1 MVRSVSKGFGR
12 TAIAARRAWAAAAL
26 LTLVPAA
33 AQAQDFRVR
42 HAAGQ
47 MAPTEVALAVMPPAA
62 TVANMQARDANGT
75 WPTHG
80 WATSTPEA
88 QGVDSRVLADAMET
102 IRARHIPVH
111 SLLIERH
118 GKIVLDAYFAPFG
131 DNQLHDVFS
140 VTKSVTST
148 LVGMAMRERR
158 ISDLRTPVVAYLPE
172 SAAAYDSLKR
182 QLTLAH
188 MLSMTSGLACAGNGG
203 GNFLQA
209 MEQSPHWAEFAL
221 AREEVARPGSTFTY
235 CAGNMQ
241 VVSAVLTRSLGEA
254 ASEYAKSELFAPLGI
269 THVSWA
275 KDRDGNSHG
284 FSDLRMQPRDMAK
297 LGYLWLHHGAWEGR
311 QIVPAEYLNAALS
324 PQVSVQPG
332 VQYGYG
338 MWIYP
343 ERGHAGGPPD
353 FEANGVGGQRIAVV
367 PSLDMVVVITGAGLD
382 ANNVASLI
390 SGAVRA
396 DTALPSNTLE
406 TTRLNGRVAEAA
418 GHNGTRF
425 ASARTRRGSSGA
437 IQTASLSAP

>member
-1 MVRSVSKGFGR
+1 VSKGFTSTERG
-12 TAIAARRAWAAAAL
+12 AVQFAWAVAAL
-26 LTLVPAA
+26 AMLIPAV
-33 AQAQDFRVR
+33 AQSQDFRIR
-42 HAAGQ
+42 HTAGQ
-47 MAPTEVALAVMPPAA
+47 MAPTEVALAVLPPAA
-62 TVANMQARDANGT
+62 TVADMQARDADGS

-88 QGVDSRVLADAMET
+88 QGIDSTVLTDAMDT

-118 GKIVLDAYFAPFG
+118 GKVVLDAYFAPFG

-140 VTKSVTST
+140 VTKSVVST

-158 ISDLRTPVVAYLPE
+158 ISDLRTPVAAFLPE
-172 SAAAYDSLKR
+172 SPASYDPVKR
-182 QLTLAH
+182 RLTLSH
-188 MLSMTSGLACAGNGG
+188 MLSMTSGLACAGNRG

-209 MEQSPHWAEFAL
+209 MEQSPHWTDFAL
-221 AREEVARPGSTFTY
+221 SREEVGQPGSTFAY

-241 VVSAVLTRSLGEA
+241 VVSAVLTRSLGEPA
-254 ASEYAKSELFAPLGI
+254 ADYAQSELFRPLGI

-297 LGYLWLHHGAWEGR
+297 LGYLWLHRGAWEGR
-311 QIVPAEYLNAALS
+311 QIVPAEYLDAAFS
-324 PQVSVQPG
+324 AHANVQPG

-367 PSLDMVVVITGAGLD
+367 PSQDMVMVITGAGLD

-390 SGAVRA
+390 SGAVRS
-396 DTALPSNTLE
+396 DTALPSNTLA
-406 TTRLNGRVAEAA
+406 TARLNMRVAEAA
-418 GHNGTRF
+418 GRSETRL
-425 ASARTRRGSSGA
+425 ASARTGRHWGGA
-437 IQTASLSAP
+437 VRTAALSPP

>member
-1 MVRSVSKGFGR
+1 MSKGFAR
-12 TAIAARRAWAAAAL
+12 KEYVAAQFAWAVAAL
-26 LTLVPAA
+26 AALIPAA
-33 AQAQDFRVR
+33 AQGQDFRIR

-47 MAPTEVALAVMPPAA
+47 MAPTEVALAVLPPAA
-62 TVANMQARDANGT
+62 TVADMQAHDADGS
-75 WPTHG
+75 WPTRG
-80 WATSTPEA
+80 WGTTTPEA
-88 QGVDSRVLADAMET
+88 QGIDSTVLTDAMET

-118 GKIVLDAYFAPFG
+118 GKIVLDAYFAPFA

-148 LVGMAMRERR
+148 LVGIAMRERR
-158 ISDLRTPVVAYLPE
+158 ISDLRTPVAAFLPD
-172 SAAAYDSLKR
+172 SPAAYDPVKR
-182 QLTLAH
+182 RLTLSH
-188 MLSMTSGLACAGNGG
+188 MLSMTSGLACAGNRG

-209 MEQSPHWAEFAL
+209 MEQSPHWTDFAL
-221 AREEVARPGSTFTY
+221 SREEVGQPGSTFTY

-241 VVSAVLTRSLGEA
+241 VVSAVLTRSLGEPA
-254 ASEYAKSELFAPLGI
+254 ADYAQSELFGPLGI

-297 LGYLWLHHGAWEGR
+297 LGYLWLHRGAWEGR
-311 QIVPAEYLNAALS
+311 QIVPAEYLDAAFS
-324 PQVSVQPG
+324 PHANVQPG

-367 PSLDMVVVITGAGLD
+367 PSQDMVMVITGAGLD

-390 SGAVRA
+390 SGAVRS
-396 DTALPSNTLE
+396 DTALPSNTLAIA
-406 TTRLNGRVAEAA
+406 RLNTRVAEAA
-418 GHNGTRF
+418 GRSETRL
-425 ASARTRRGSSGA
+425 ASARTPRHSGGVVR
-437 IQTASLSAP
+437 TAALSPP

>member
-1 MVRSVSKGFGR
+1 MVRSVSKGSGR
-12 TAIAARRAWAAAAL
+12 TGLARLAYAAAL
-26 LTLVPAA
+26 AAVIPAA
-33 AQAQDFRVR
+33 AQGQDFRIR
-42 HAAGQ
+42 QTAAQ
-47 MAPTEVALAVMPPAA
+47 MAPTEVALAVLPPAA
-62 TVANMQARDANGT
+62 TVATMQARDADGT

-88 QGVDSRVLADAMET
+88 QGIDSGVLADAMET
-102 IRARHIPVH
+102 IRARHIPAH

-148 LVGMAMRERR
+148 LVGMAMGERR

-172 SAAAYDSLKR
+172 SAAAYDPLKR
-182 QLTLAH
+182 RLTLAH
-188 MLSMTSGLACAGNGG
+188 MLSMTSGLNCAGNGG
-203 GNFLQA
+203 GNFLAA
-209 MEQSPHWAEFAL
+209 MEQSPHWTEFAL
-221 AREEVARPGSTFTY
+221 SREEVAQPGSTFAY

-241 VVSAVLTRSLGEA
+241 VVSAVLTRQLGEPA
-254 ASEYAKSELFAPLGI
+254 AEFAQSELFAPLGI

-297 LGYLWLHHGAWEGR
+297 LGYLWLHRGVWDGR
-311 QIVPAEYLNAALS
+311 QIVPAAYLDAAFS
-324 PQVSVQPG
+324 PHARVQQG

-367 PSLDMVVVITGAGLD
+367 PSQDMVVVITGAGLD

-390 SGAVRA
+390 SNAARSDGPLA
-396 DTALPSNTLE
+396 PSMIANA
-406 TTRLNGRVAEAA
+406 RLNLRVAQAA
-418 GHNGTRF
+418 GRGETRF
-425 ASARTRRGSSGA
+425 ASTRAHHPVGGAVRTA
-437 IQTASLSAP
+437 ALSPP

>member
-1 MVRSVSKGFGR
+1 
-12 TAIAARRAWAAAAL
+12 
-26 LTLVPAA
+26 
-33 AQAQDFRVR
+33 
-42 HAAGQ
+42 
-47 MAPTEVALAVMPPAA
+47 
-62 TVANMQARDANGT
+62 MQARDANGT

-88 QGVDSRVLADAMET
+88 QGIDSGVLANAMET
-102 IRARHIPVH
+102 IRARHIPAH

-158 ISDLRTPVVAYLPE
+158 ISDLRTPVVAYLPD
-172 SAAAYDSLKR
+172 SSAAYDPLKR

-188 MLSMTSGLACAGNGG
+188 MLSMTSGLNCAGNGG
-203 GNFLQA
+203 GNFLAA
-209 MEQSPHWAEFAL
+209 MEQSPHWTEFAL
-221 AREEVARPGSTFTY
+221 SREEVAQPGSTFTY

-241 VVSAVLTRSLGEA
+241 VVSAVLTRSLGEPA
-254 ASEYAKSELFAPLGI
+254 AEFAQSELFAPLGI
-269 THVSWA
+269 SHVSWA
-275 KDRDGNSHG
+275 KDHDGNSHG

-297 LGYLWLHHGAWEGR
+297 LGYLWLHRGAWEGR
-311 QIVPAEYLNAALS
+311 QVVPTEYLDAAFS
-324 PQVSVQPG
+324 RHADVQPG

-367 PSLDMVVVITGAGLD
+367 PSQDMVVVITGAGLD

-390 SGAVRA
+390 SNAVRSDA
-396 DTALPSNTLE
+396 PLSANVLANA
-406 TTRLNGRVAEAA
+406 RLNSRVAEAA
-418 GHNGTRF
+418 GRAETQF
-425 ASARTRRGSSGA
+425 ASTRAHHHAGGA
-437 IQTASLSAP
+437 VRTASLSAP